1 MGCSTC
7 GSKGV
12 KAKKKTNP
20 EILEFPVWPSKAKDR
35 QFQDFN
41 SFLVLFQQMRGFMDA
56 NALDTLVRERR
67 SIRGY
72 KKEAVPKELIAE
84 IINVAKGAPS
94 SMNTQ
99 PWFFHVVTGE
109 PLERIREGNTAKMLS
124 GANVDREI
132 KMNHGYEGAYR
143 QRQVDIAKQLF
154 AVMGIAREDT
164 EKRQDWV
171 MRGFRQFDAPVSIV
185 MTCEKS
191 MEHDTICHF
200 DLGAAVYGLVL
211 AAWTRGLGSV
221 INGQGIM
228 QSSVVREHAKI
239 PDDQTIMTCIA
250 MGWPDFE
257 FAANDVKSVR
267 EDNQNFV
274 TYTGFE

>member
-1 MGCSTC
+1 MEAS
-7 GSKGV
+7 
-12 KAKKKTNP
+12 
-20 EILEFPVWPSKAKDR
+20 
-35 QFQDFN
+35 
-41 SFLVLFQQMRGFMDA
+41 
-56 NALDTLVRERR
+56 ALDTLVQERR

-72 KKEAVPKELIAE
+72 QDKPVSKELIAE
-84 IINVAKGAPS
+84 IIGVAKGAPS

-109 PLERIREGNTAKMLS
+109 PLERIREGNTAKMMS

-132 KMNHGYEGAYR
+132 KMNHGYEVAYR

-154 AVMGIAREDT
+154 AVMGIAREDA

-211 AAWTRGLGSV
+211 AAWTRGLGTV

-250 MGWPDFE
+250 LGWPDFE

-267 EDNQNFV
+267 EENENFV
-274 TYTGFE
+274 TFTGFE

>member
-1 MGCSTC
+1 ME
-7 GSKGV
+7 
-12 KAKKKTNP
+12 AK
-20 EILEFPVWPSKAKDR
+20 
-35 QFQDFN
+35 
-41 SFLVLFQQMRGFMDA
+41 
-56 NALDTLVRERR
+56 ALDILVNERR
-67 SIRGY
+67 NVRGY
-72 KKEAVPKELIAE
+72 KKEPVSRKLISE
-84 IINVAKGAPS
+84 IIEVAKGAPS

-109 PLERIREGNTAKMLS
+109 PLERIRKGNTEKMMA
-124 GANVDREI
+124 GADVDREI

-154 AVMGIAREDT
+154 AVMGIAREDA

-185 MTCEKS
+185 MTCEKT

-211 AAWTRGLGSV
+211 AAWTRGLGTV

-228 QSSVVREHAKI
+228 QSSVVREHANI
-239 PDDQTIMTCIA
+239 PEDQTIMTCVA
-250 MGWPDFE
+250 MGWPDFT
-257 FAANDVKSVR
+257 FAANDVKSVL
-267 EDNQNFV
+267 EDNGNFV
-274 TYTGFE
+274 TFTGFE

>member
-1 MGCSTC
+1 MEA
-7 GSKGV
+7 V
-12 KAKKKTNP
+12 
-20 EILEFPVWPSKAKDR
+20 
-35 QFQDFN
+35 
-41 SFLVLFQQMRGFMDA
+41 
-56 NALDTLVRERR
+56 ALDTLVKDRR

-72 KKEAVPKELIAE
+72 KKMPVSRELIAE
-84 IINVAKGAPS
+84 IIAVAKGAPS

-109 PLERIREGNTAKMLS
+109 PLERIREGNTEKMMS

-143 QRQVDIAKQLF
+143 GRQVDIAKQLF
-154 AVMGIAREDT
+154 AVMGIDREDK

-211 AAWTRGLGSV
+211 AA
-221 INGQGIM
+221 
-228 QSSVVREHAKI
+228 
-239 PDDQTIMTCIA
+239 
-250 MGWPDFE
+250 
-257 FAANDVKSVR
+257 
-267 EDNQNFV
+267 
-274 TYTGFE
+274 

>member
-1 MGCSTC
+1 M
-7 GSKGV
+7 
-12 KAKKKTNP
+12 
-20 EILEFPVWPSKAKDR
+20 
-35 QFQDFN
+35 
-41 SFLVLFQQMRGFMDA
+41 FMEA
-56 NALDTLVRERR
+56 NALDTLVQERR

-72 KKEAVPKELIAE
+72 KKQVVPKELIAE

-109 PLERIREGNTAKMLS
+109 PLERIREGNTAKMLA

-132 KMNHGYEGAYR
+132 QMNHGYEGAYR

-154 AVMGIAREDT
+154 SVMGIAREDT

-211 AAWTRGLGSV
+211 AAWTRGLGTV

-228 QSSVVREHAKI
+228 QSSVVREHARI
-239 PDDQTIMTCIA
+239 PDDQTIMTCVA
-250 MGWPDFE
+250 LGWPDFD
-257 FAANDVKSVR
+257 FAANGVRSVR
-267 EDNQNFV
+267 EDNANFV